1 MGKQYRITYK
11 IYFNE
16 RLNAVSFHGKDTT
29 PVYIQLTYRR
39 RTAMFKSYYFDL
51 FSQARYATKLRGRLI
66 APSVED
72 VVAMEEKVLEHLVR
86 HSDENA
92 TVETLQQQY
101 YFYSQDL
108 CTSSEESFRIYMYM
122 FLRET
127 GTGAFAKAL
136 TTGSEQEIMYDVV
149 HDMALVLN
157 KDVHQ
162 RLMADAPAQQQCYL
176 PLYGFVLE
184 TKKLPYRSLSVMEWL
199 DEDVQHAFS
208 DYLQRT
214 GAKESDRI
222 IRNVNKWVS
231 YLREGQ

>member
-16 RLNAVSFHGKDTT
+16 RLNAVSFHGKATP

-51 FSQARYATKLRGRLI
+51 FSKARYAARLRGKHI

-72 VVAMEEKVLEHLVR
+72 VVAMEEKVLEYLVR
-86 HSDENA
+86 HSNEDA

-101 YFYSQDL
+101 YFYSMDL
-108 CTSSEESFRIYMYM
+108 CTSSEESFRVNM
-122 FLRET
+122 FMSLRET

-136 TTGSEQEIMYDVV
+136 TTGSEREVLYDVL
-149 HDMALVLN
+149 HDMALVL
-157 KDVHQ
+157 KADVHQ
-162 RLMADAPAQQQCYL
+162 RLLADALAQHQFYL
-176 PLYGFVLE
+176 PLYRFVLDT
-184 TKKLPYRSLSVMEWL
+184 TKPPYRSLSVMEWL
-199 DEDVQHAFS
+199 DEDVQGAFA

-214 GAKESDRI
+214 GEKESDRI
-222 IRNVNKWVS
+222 IKSVNKWVDM
-231 YLREGQ
+231 LREKS